1 MGQRNGEVGS
11 RSEERPRFWKRHTRW
26 HFLFRLFVI
35 WMINTGALALLARIV
50 PGAHPGPIPP
60 FTVALVIAILNAL
73 LWPLM
78 VRILLPLGVIT
89 LGLGPLLLNG
99 VIVLWAADVSEIGV
113 DNIFSAVL
121 VALGAVILARRW
133 RMRREDRRIY
143 RP

>member
-11 RSEERPRFWKRHTRW
+11 RSEERPPFWTRHTRW

-78 VRILLPLGVIT
+78 VRLLLPLAFVSPRILSALLDGT
-89 LGLGPLLLNG
+89 APANLTATTLARALPWSWAEQERRLGLHC
-99 VIVLWAADVSEIGV
+99 D
-113 DNIFSAVL
+113 
-121 VALGAVILARRW
+121 
-133 RMRREDRRIY
+133 
-143 RP
+143 